1 MSDAARANQ
10 PSPRRAKTAR
20 TLGID
25 LAAAPER
32 TAVCSVAWDGNTAVA
47 EVLPGPHDDAHLVAL
62 MATGWDKI
70 GIDAPLGWPEPFVDA
85 LVAHRKLAPWPGRDA
100 DPIAH
105 RRELRYRLTDL
116 VVAERVGRAPL
127 SVSTDLIGVVALR
140 AALLLDQYA
149 RATKRKPVRRDGL
162 GSVAEV
168 YPAAALRRWLPDS
181 RGSYK
186 RRGEYEPLRALVAA
200 VADTVP
206 VKFVGDAQE
215 RCTTSHDAFDALVC
229 ALVARAVTRDLT
241 RRARSGVEVRRAAT
255 EGWIHIPKRSA
266 GLASL
271 AG

>member
-1 MSDAARANQ
+1 
-10 PSPRRAKTAR
+10 
-20 TLGID
+20 
-25 LAAAPER
+25 
-32 TAVCSVAWDGNTAVA
+32 
-47 EVLPGPHDDAHLVAL
+47 

-149 RATKRKPVRRDGL
+149 RAMKRKPVRRDGL

-168 YPAAALRRWLPDS
+168 YPAAALRRWLPAS

-206 VKFVGDAQE
+206 VKFAGDAQE